1 MTDGAFAPLP
11 ADKLHLQ
18 VPLFSA
24 KEHLPKVGGNKY
36 VLPVQGSSIF
46 KPSIS
51 YVYIFLLLK
60 IDYLHHM
67 LSMDLNLYL

>member
-1 MTDGAFAPLP
+1 MKNKASGIFLSFQSLSNLLNQITEGAFAPLP
-11 ADKLHLQ
+11 ADKLQLQ

-46 KPSIS
+46 KQSI
-51 YVYIFLLLK
+51 
-60 IDYLHHM
+60 
-67 LSMDLNLYL
+67 